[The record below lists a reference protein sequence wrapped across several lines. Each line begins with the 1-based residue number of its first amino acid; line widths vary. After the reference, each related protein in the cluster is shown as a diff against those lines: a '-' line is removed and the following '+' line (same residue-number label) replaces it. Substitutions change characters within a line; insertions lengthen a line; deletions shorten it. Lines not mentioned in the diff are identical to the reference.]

1 MSKKLRHLTC
11 NYPFVNCQR
20 NYRAP
25 GTYVNNDNANCK
37 ICEDGTQTKKTS
49 FTKEQLENVTR
60 IEENNEHIHIKNH
73 QNDAISVDLVS
84 LLLTLNNCHT
94 LFRVSIVNF
103 DHVVAGWKWVFLE
116 PSQISV
122 MELFTKMIHG

>member
-37 ICEDGTQTKKTS
+37 ICEDGTQTKKLVLPRKAGMLS
-49 FTKEQLENVTR
+49 FAYESRNY
-60 IEENNEHIHIKNH
+60 
-73 QNDAISVDLVS
+73 
-84 LLLTLNNCHT
+84 
-94 LFRVSIVNF
+94 
-103 DHVVAGWKWVFLE
+103 
-116 PSQISV
+116 
-122 MELFTKMIHG
+122 

>member
-37 ICEDGTQTKKTS
+37 ICEDGTQTKK
-49 FTKEQLENVTR
+49 
-60 IEENNEHIHIKNH
+60 
-73 QNDAISVDLVS
+73 LVLPRNS
-84 LLLTLNNCHT
+84 
-94 LFRVSIVNF
+94 
-103 DHVVAGWKWVFLE
+103 
-116 PSQISV
+116 
-122 MELFTKMIHG
+122 